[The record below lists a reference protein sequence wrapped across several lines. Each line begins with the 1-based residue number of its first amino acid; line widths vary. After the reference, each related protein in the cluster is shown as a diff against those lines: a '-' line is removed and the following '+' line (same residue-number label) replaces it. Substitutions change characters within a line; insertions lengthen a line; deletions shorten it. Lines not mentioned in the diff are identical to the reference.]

1 MTEKE
6 KILDEIVMNAISK
19 VYLTSDPK
27 FVSECNKQA
36 YELAMEAAK
45 CAYELNNADND
56 DYYAFDIDKAIDG
69 QPIMTRDGRTARL
82 ISTNLRNHKYPLA
95 VAVEDKETKE
105 EEVYSYAVTGEAI
118 LGEKNRCDLVMVPF

>member
-6 KILDEIVMNAISK
+6 KMLDKIVMNAISK

-27 FVSECNKQA
+27 FVSECA

-45 CAYELNNADND
+45 SAYELNNADNE
-56 DYYAFDIDKAIDG
+56 DYYAFDIDKATDG
-69 QPIMTRDGRTARL
+69 QPIMTRDGRMARL
-82 ISTNLRNHKYPLA
+82 ISTNLRNPKYPLA

-105 EEVYSYAVTGEAI
+105 EEIYSYAVTGEAI